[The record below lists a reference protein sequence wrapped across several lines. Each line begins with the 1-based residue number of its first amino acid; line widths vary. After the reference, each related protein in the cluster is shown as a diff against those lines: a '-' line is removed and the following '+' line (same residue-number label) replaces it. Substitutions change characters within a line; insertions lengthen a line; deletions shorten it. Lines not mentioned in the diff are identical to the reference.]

1 MPEGTER
8 KNIVLCFDGTGDW
21 AASHFT
27 NVMKIYQRL
36 DKSAQAVFYAGGVGT
51 LGSAIAMSRWK
62 KLLHRILD
70 LATATSL
77 RDRVLEGYAFLVNEY
92 EEGDDIY
99 LFGFSRGAFT
109 ARLVAALVHNF
120 GILDKRNAHLAP
132 YLWQT
137 ISEFRSIGEFKE
149 DAAIIRKNFGR
160 SGEAKVKFMGLFDT
174 VSSVGI
180 LERFQVFPYTDK
192 NPSVHSIRHAVS
204 IDEQRNSFPELL
216 IIPDD
221 NDVAEIWFPGVHR
234 DIGGGGDDRPGYAN
248 ATLNWVVEEA
258 ARAGLKIETKDDPEE
273 PAAAHLPF
281 FDWYV
286 FVGLYPQL
294 MFDYSLIQ
302 RDRRNLSLW
311 KPWEWIRN
319 KERDPGFR
327 YFWPNFKHIRRIPK
341 NGFQFRRSGE
351 VLDVA
356 KGTTIPLRDV
366 KCPEPPKPSAPKN
379 FVQETVGSTLGV
391 AFSFLMANWALKE
404 PFGDSWPSAFALFGG
419 VGLFLLFLVHQ
430 GFSQW
435 FTTSRA
441 LRWLNDGIAFLGLA
455 ASALLA
461 YLVWLESPWP
471 ALLWSLAVGFLV
483 ALLAILGPRPLLIA
497 QRVVPFFFFPWLV
510 IAALSALTVLGAE
523 HWNFLSRELDLV
535 IRWVTQWLAVWAFLA
550 GLLHVVQDRMK
561 MEPQRSSSA

>member
-1 MPEGTER
+1 MPEES
-8 KNIVLCFDGTGDW
+8 KIIVLCFDGTGDW
-21 AASHFT
+21 AAEHFT

-36 DKSAQAVFYAGGVGT
+36 DKSTQAVFYTGGVGT
-51 LGSAIAMSRWK
+51 LGSAIAVSRWR
-62 KLLHRILD
+62 KLYMRLLD

-77 RDRVLEGYAFLVNEY
+77 RDRVLEGYAFLVQEY
-92 EEGDDIY
+92 REGDQIY

-120 GILDKRNAHLAP
+120 GILEKRNHHLAP

-137 ISEFRSIGEFKE
+137 ISEFRSIGEFKK
-149 DAAIIRKNFGR
+149 DAATIRKNFGQE
-160 SGEAKVKFMGLFDT
+160 GEAKVRFLGLFDT

-180 LERFQVFPYTDK
+180 FERFQVFPYTDK
-192 NPSVHSIRHAVS
+192 NPSVEFIRHAVS
-204 IDEQRNSFPELL
+204 IDEQRNAFPELL
-216 IIPDD
+216 IIPDE

-248 ATLNWVVEEA
+248 ATLNWIVEEA
-258 ARAGLKIETKDDPEE
+258 ARSGLKLETHDDPEE

-294 MFDYSLIQ
+294 MFDYSLVQ

-311 KPWEWIRN
+311 KPWEWIRGRD
-319 KERDPGFR
+319 RDPGFR

-341 NGFQFRRSGE
+341 NGFRFRKSGE
-351 VLDVA
+351 IEDVSSGA
-356 KGTTIPLRDV
+356 ILNPGDV
-366 KCPEPPKPSAPKN
+366 KCIEPPKPSSPRN

-404 PFGDSWPSAFALFGG
+404 PFGDSWPSDFALYGG
-419 VGLFLLFLVHQ
+419 VGIFFFFLVHQ

-435 FTTSRA
+435 FTTNRA
-441 LRWLNDGIAFLGLA
+441 LRWLNDGIAFLGLG

-461 YLVWLESPWP
+461 YLVWVETPWP
-471 ALLWSLAVGFLV
+471 ALLWSLAVGFFV
-483 ALLAILGPRPLLIA
+483 ALFAILGPRPLLIA
-497 QRVVPFFFFPWLV
+497 QRVVPFFFFPWLL
-510 IAALSALTVLGAE
+510 IALLTALTIWSAE
-523 HWNFLSRELDLV
+523 HWNFHSRELEYV
-535 IRWVTQWLAVWAFLA
+535 IRWFTRWLAVWAFLA
-550 GLLHVVQDRMK
+550 GLLHVIQDRMK
-561 MEPQRSSSA
+561 MEAGRGASA

>member
-1 MPEGTER
+1 MPEGQK

-36 DKSAQAVFYAGGVGT
+36 DKSTQSIAYFGGVGT
-51 LGSAIAMSRWK
+51 LGSTIALSRWR
-62 KLLHRILD
+62 KLLHKVLD

-77 RDRVLEGYAFLVNEY
+77 RDRVLEGYAFLVQEY
-92 EEGDDIY
+92 EPGDDIY

-120 GILDKRNAHLAP
+120 GILERRNAHLAP

-137 ISEFRSIGEFKE
+137 ISEFSSIGEFKK
-149 DAAIIRKNFGR
+149 DAAIIRKSFGR
-160 SGEAKVKFMGLFDT
+160 SGEAKIKFIGLFDT

-180 LERFQVFPYTDK
+180 FERFQVFPYTDK
-192 NPSVHSIRHAVS
+192 NPSVETIRHAVS
-204 IDEQRNSFPELL
+204 IDEQRNAFPELL
-216 IIPDD
+216 IIPDE

-248 ATLNWVVEEA
+248 ATLNWVVDEA
-258 ARAGLKIETKDDPEE
+258 ARAGLVIDAGDDPEE
-273 PAAAHLPF
+273 PAAVHLPF

-311 KPWEWIRN
+311 KPWEWFRK

-327 YFWPNFKHIRRIPK
+327 YFWPNFKHIRRIPR
-341 NGFQFRRSGE
+341 NGFRFLKSGA
-351 VLDVA
+351 VLDVEKEA
-356 KGTTIPLRDV
+356 TITPREV
-366 KCPEPPKPSAPKN
+366 KCPQAPKPSAPRN

-404 PFGDSWPSAFALFGG
+404 PFGDSWPSDFALFGG
-419 VGLFLLFLVHQ
+419 VGLFFLFLVHQ

-461 YLVWLESPWP
+461 YFVWVETPWP
-471 ALLWSLAVGFLV
+471 ALIWSLAVGFFV
-483 ALLAILGPRPLLIA
+483 ALFAILGPRPLLIA

-510 IAALSALTVLGAE
+510 VALIIALTVLAVEYWGL
-523 HWNFLSRELDLV
+523 LSSEVEFV
-535 IRWVTQWLAVWAFLA
+535 IRWFTPWLAGWAFLT
-550 GLLHVVQDRMK
+550 GIFHVVQDRMK
-561 MEPQRSSSA
+561 MEPTRNPPA